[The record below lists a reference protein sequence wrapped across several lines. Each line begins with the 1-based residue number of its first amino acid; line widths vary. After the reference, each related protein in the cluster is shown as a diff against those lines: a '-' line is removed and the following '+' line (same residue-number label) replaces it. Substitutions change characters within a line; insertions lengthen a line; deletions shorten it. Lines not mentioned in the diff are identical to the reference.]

1 MDLEKNK
8 QETSQEMP
16 SGTGQSKG
24 RGTPLYKK
32 NPEVDPERY
41 TGLFFALG
49 LVIAL
54 SLVLAAFKWRS
65 YEKKEI
71 IKQKEMDEV
80 FEVALEYIP
89 PTVQLPPPPSAQ
101 MVEPEEPELVEVP
114 DEKKIEEVV
123 KIQEQD
129 TPPVIAPPV
138 TDVMP
143 AVAPPPP
150 LEPSGPV
157 ESFAVDNRAELMQ
170 ELENIRI
177 YVQKNV
183 TYPREAKRRNIQG
196 TVFVK
201 FVLKKDGTIGNV
213 EVLRGGELGDGIL
226 AEEVIRV
233 LKGTSGWKPAKQR
246 GRPVD
251 VKLNMPISF
260 VLK

>member
-1 MDLEKNK
+1 MDLGKSK
-8 QETSQEMP
+8 QETPRQAPEKSTEV
-16 SGTGQSKG
+16 
-24 RGTPLYKK
+24 PLYKK

-49 LVIAL
+49 LVLSL
-54 SLVLAAFKWRS
+54 SLVLVAFKWRT
-65 YEKKEI
+65 YEKQEIIEKKEM
-71 IKQKEMDEV
+71 EEV
-80 FEVALEYIP
+80 FEVTLDYIP

-138 TDVMP
+138 TDGPP

-150 LEPSGPV
+150 QEPSGPV
-157 ESFAVDNRAELMQ
+157 ESFAVDNRDELTQ
-170 ELENIRI
+170 ELERIRT

-183 TYPREAKRRNIQG
+183 QYPREAKRRNIQG
-196 TVFVK
+196 TVFIK
-201 FVLKKDGTIGNV
+201 FVLKKDGTIGEV
-213 EVLRGGELGDGIL
+213 EVLRGGDLGDGIL

-233 LKGTSGWKPAKQR
+233 LKGTNGWKPAKQR

-251 VKLNMPISF
+251 VKLNMPITF
-260 VLK
+260 KLK